1 MPPSRRFEGND
12 LLYVYGENTLISHLL
27 KARIESMQAMLL
39 DKIRKELRPVDAV
52 DREVYDYEGQQG
64 KDERDHR

>member
-1 MPPSRRFEGND
+1 
-12 LLYVYGENTLISHLL
+12 
-27 KARIESMQAMLL
+27 MQAMLL